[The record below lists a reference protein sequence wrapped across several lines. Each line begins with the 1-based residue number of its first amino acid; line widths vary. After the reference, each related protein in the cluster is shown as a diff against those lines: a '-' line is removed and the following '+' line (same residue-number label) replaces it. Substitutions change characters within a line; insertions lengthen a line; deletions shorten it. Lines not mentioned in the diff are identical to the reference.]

1 MQPHY
6 VIRKPLLTEKTTL
19 AMEEGQYA
27 FEVDRRA
34 TKTDIKEAIER
45 AYGVSVVKVTTS
57 TQKGGMRR
65 LKYGYVKAPV
75 TKKATVRVKEGQA
88 IELF

>member
-19 AMEEGQYA
+19 GMEEGHYA

-34 TKTDIKEAIER
+34 TKTDIKQAIER
-45 AYGVSVVKVTTS
+45 AYGVKVVKVTT
-57 TQKGGMRR
+57 QRRKGGTRR
-65 LKYGYVKAPV
+65 MKYGYVKAPT
-75 TKKATVRVKEGQA
+75 TKKATVRVKEGQV